1 MLTLTAISASTSSR
15 RSGPLCMRYC
25 TKMLTIV
32 SLNMKLL
39 RCGPFFSPS
48 SPCWVSSWFYLIKH
62 RFYMKWIEP
71 FQVNRTMKVLW
82 TPTPQNCGQIR
93 WLQNTLIYYKLDL
106 QIGFRNIDTV
116 SHFGL
121 FTGSVQKVLARE
133 VWKRPESCW
142 GVAPATFRKNWNHL
156 VEKTL
161 KTVNFLSEIECKQSE
176 SQKSE
181 PRIIEVH
188 TYVHLKLVWRS
199 NNLSLRPHSLFNMCW
214 PFKNKLVY
222 GRFN

>member
-1 MLTLTAISASTSSR
+1 MLGAQSLWPKDWCSNSQVIRTNLRQWSSPPLASTQMLTLTAISASTSSR

-106 QIGFRNIDTV
+106 QTGFRYIDTV

-156 VEKTL
+156 VEK
-161 KTVNFLSEIECKQSE
+161 KPSKLSTFWV
-176 SQKSE
+176 KSSANRVKVKRANPE
-181 PRIIEVH
+181 
-188 TYVHLKLVWRS
+188 
-199 NNLSLRPHSLFNMCW
+199 
-214 PFKNKLVY
+214 
-222 GRFN
+222 

>member
-25 TKMLTIV
+25 MRMLTIV

-62 RFYMKWIEP
+62 RFCMKWIEP

-93 WLQNTLIYYKLDL
+93 WVQNTLIYYKLDL
-106 QIGFRNIDTV
+106 QIGFRYIDTV

-142 GVAPATFRKNWNHL
+142 DVAPATFRKNWNHL
-156 VEKTL
+156 VEK
-161 KTVNFLSEIECKQSE
+161 KPSKLSTFWV
-176 SQKSE
+176 KSSANRVKVKRANPE
-181 PRIIEVH
+181 
-188 TYVHLKLVWRS
+188 
-199 NNLSLRPHSLFNMCW
+199 
-214 PFKNKLVY
+214 
-222 GRFN
+222 

>member
-1 MLTLTAISASTSSR
+1 
-15 RSGPLCMRYC
+15 
-25 TKMLTIV
+25 
-32 SLNMKLL
+32 MKLL
-39 RCGPFFSPS
+39 RCEPFFSPS

>member
-25 TKMLTIV
+25 MRMLTIV

-71 FQVNRTMKVLW
+71 FQVNRIMKVLW

-93 WLQNTLIYYKLDL
+93 WLQNTFNILQTWFTDWFPIYWHRFTFWSFYRFSTKSTCSRSMKKTRKLL
-106 QIGFRNIDTV
+106 RC
-116 SHFGL
+116 S
-121 FTGSVQKVLARE
+121 TGD
-133 VWKRPESCW
+133 
-142 GVAPATFRKNWNHL
+142 
-156 VEKTL
+156 
-161 KTVNFLSEIECKQSE
+161 I
-176 SQKSE
+176 
-181 PRIIEVH
+181 
-188 TYVHLKLVWRS
+188 
-199 NNLSLRPHSLFNMCW
+199 
-214 PFKNKLVY
+214 
-222 GRFN
+222 

>member
-106 QIGFRNIDTV
+106 QIGFRYIDTV

-156 VEKTL
+156 VEKKPQNCQLFEWNRVQTEWKSKERTQNNWSPHVCPPKISL
-161 KTVNFLSEIECKQSE
+161 KIK
-176 SQKSE
+176 
-181 PRIIEVH
+181 
-188 TYVHLKLVWRS
+188 
-199 NNLSLRPHSLFNMCW
+199 
-214 PFKNKLVY
+214 
-222 GRFN
+222 